1 MKRKIGAIR
10 ANFLFLSYNNMEIVT
25 LIIETVVELIM
36 AEDHNKN
43 ESESESELRT
53 NEYMAIA
60 TKNLLIHHE
69 RIKELERLVKAL
81 IGEVE
86 AMQRGDNTGAKHIND
101 GGYFD

>member
-10 ANFLFLSYNNMEIVT
+10 ANFLFPSYNNMEIGI

-43 ESESESELRT
+43 ESESESEQYATRT
-53 NEYMAIA
+53 YSDAQYIA
-60 TKNLLIHHE
+60 LLK
-69 RIKELERLVKAL
+69 RIERLEA
-81 IGEVE
+81 EFE
-86 AMQRGDNTGAKHIND
+86 AMQAGDNTGFKHEND

>member
-43 ESESESELRT
+43 ESESESEQYATRK
-53 NEYMAIA
+53 YSDAQYIA
-60 TKNLLIHHE
+60 LLK
-69 RIKELERLVKAL
+69 RIERLEA
-81 IGEVE
+81 EFE
-86 AMQRGDNTGAKHIND
+86 AMQAGDNTGFKHDND